1 MFPRTNYGQSMKPTI
16 AIIGASADR
25 TKYSNK
31 SLLAHQRAGYEIYPI
46 NPKEEVIEGLKC
58 YPSILDV
65 PVALN
70 RISLYVPSAIG
81 VKLLTDIAKKGCQ
94 ELWVNPGAESPEL
107 MAQASQLGLN
117 VIFACSYLDAAT
129 KN

>member
-1 MFPRTNYGQSMKPTI
+1 MKPTI

-65 PVALN
+65 PVAVNALAYMFHQ
-70 RISLYVPSAIG
+70 RSA
-81 VKLLTDIAKKGCQ
+81 
-94 ELWVNPGAESPEL
+94 
-107 MAQASQLGLN
+107 
-117 VIFACSYLDAAT
+117 
-129 KN
+129 

>member
-1 MFPRTNYGQSMKPTI
+1 MAAVLPGGSNYPG
-16 AIIGASADR
+16 
-25 TKYSNK
+25 
-31 SLLAHQRAGYEIYPI
+31 
-46 NPKEEVIEGLKC
+46 
-58 YPSILDV
+58 
-65 PVALN
+65 
-70 RISLYVPSAIG
+70 LYVPSAIG